1 MDKIHFLGNN
11 YIFSDELITYV
22 KYLKKFES
30 YYEKAM
36 EPLIQQ
42 MNKKESCSGAEVDF
56 AYFRNPL
63 KRIVE
68 DIIKDLSSYG
78 IFSVSIKDLL
88 DNNIGYQKL
97 WNVCSTCFEQIKDI
111 YVNATL
117 SFAQE
122 YEDIYNS
129 VTSQISGL
137 DYSILT
143 NSASALFTYGIL
155 ESNAI
160 NKQIKRADKEYKS
173 AISDLVKY
181 NDDKIE
187 QQRIS

>member
-1 MDKIHFLGNN
+1 M
-11 YIFSDELITYV
+11 
-22 KYLKKFES
+22 
-30 YYEKAM
+30 
-36 EPLIQQ
+36 
-42 MNKKESCSGAEVDF
+42 
-56 AYFRNPL
+56 
-63 KRIVE
+63 
-68 DIIKDLSSYG
+68 
-78 IFSVSIKDLL
+78 L

-143 NSASALFTYGIL
+143 NSASALFTYGIRVKEL
-155 ESNAI
+155 FI
-160 NKQIKRADKEYKS
+160 GNK
-173 AISDLVKY
+173 
-181 NDDKIE
+181 
-187 QQRIS
+187 